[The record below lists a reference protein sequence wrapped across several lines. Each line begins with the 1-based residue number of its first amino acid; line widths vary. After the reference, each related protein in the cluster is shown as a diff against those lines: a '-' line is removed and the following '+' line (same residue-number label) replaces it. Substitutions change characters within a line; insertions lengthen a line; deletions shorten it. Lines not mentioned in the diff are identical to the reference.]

1 VCDLYPSIVVLHLM
15 RYFWVSASAAFVASF
30 IAKFLADSLLTQ
42 RVALIGEFA
51 GLQYSHNPGIAFGLR
66 LPSGVQE
73 LFIVIALVFVCVL
86 AWKSAHT
93 RMSQLAYGLVVGG
106 ALGNVADRLLD
117 GVVTDFFQV
126 SSFPIFN
133 VADSCITVGVM
144 FLLAESL
151 GLHRRIT
158 R

>member
-1 VCDLYPSIVVLHLM
+1 MPLLFLT
-15 RYFWVSASAAFVASF
+15 ALTAFIASF
-30 IAKFLADSLLTQ
+30 AAKLLADSVLTQ
-42 RVALIGEFA
+42 RVALIGDFA

-126 SSFPIFN
+126 GSFPIFN
-133 VADSCITVGVM
+133 VADSCITIGVL
-144 FLLAESL
+144 FLLAESF

>member
-1 VCDLYPSIVVLHLM
+1 M
-15 RYFWVSASAAFVASF
+15 
-30 IAKFLADSLLTQ
+30 IAKFLADALLTE
-42 RVALIGEFA
+42 RIAVLGNFA

-73 LFIVIALVFVCVL
+73 FFIVIALIFVCFL

-93 RMSQLAYGLVVGG
+93 RMSQVAYGLVVGG
-106 ALGNVADRLLD
+106 ALGNVADRLRD

-126 SSFPIFN
+126 GSFPIFN
-133 VADSCITVGVM
+133 VADSCITIGVV

-151 GLHRRIT
+151 GFLRRT
-158 R
+158 TH